1 MNRYPAQFLLLVHA
15 WTYKRRWE
23 WALAL
28 SVTVCLRVL
37 GATCT
42 GTRRAGHLVRSTLFA
57 HCRFVAMTQPFDLR
71 CVLSMAAV
79 SAPPDSEDGPGSG
92 SGSGSDNPT
101 PNSSCLSLTAG
112 SFPPSFKFGPP
123 LCYTP
128 PPFPPQTLKTAQ
140 AVAAAAAVTTSTH
153 IVSNSVLC
161 NNLLH
166 CTAVVP
172 TCCRCFLFIRF

>member
-1 MNRYPAQFLLLVHA
+1 MNRYLAQSLLLVHA
-15 WTYKRRWE
+15 WTYKWRWE
-23 WALAL
+23 LALAL

-57 HCRFVAMTQPFDLR
+57 HCRCVAMTQPFDLR

-112 SFPPSFKFGPP
+112 LFPPSFKFGPP
-123 LCYTP
+123 LCYLP
-128 PPFPPQTLKTAQ
+128 PLSPSDSEDGSGSGSGSGCDDVNTHCLKFGPVQ
-140 AVAAAAAVTTSTH
+140 
-153 IVSNSVLC
+153 
-161 NNLLH
+161 
-166 CTAVVP
+166 
-172 TCCRCFLFIRF
+172 